1 VEAAIVPAL
10 LSYGAA
16 FAVAGLFVGGAVS
29 GWGSLAVV
37 VAALATVAGIMNA
50 TFAAAPH
57 AMLAGVVAFIGVFVV
72 VGAFAVISHLI
83 KRHFGRGKLA
93 LRARLARRSI
103 LR

>member
-10 LSYGAA
+10 LTYGTA
-16 FAVAGLFVGGAVS
+16 FAVVGLFVGGAVS
-29 GWGSLAVV
+29 GWGSLVVV

-50 TFAAAPH
+50 TFAPAPH

-72 VGAFAVISHLI
+72 VGAFAVSSHLI
-83 KRHFGRGKLA
+83 KS
-93 LRARLARRSI
+93 SI